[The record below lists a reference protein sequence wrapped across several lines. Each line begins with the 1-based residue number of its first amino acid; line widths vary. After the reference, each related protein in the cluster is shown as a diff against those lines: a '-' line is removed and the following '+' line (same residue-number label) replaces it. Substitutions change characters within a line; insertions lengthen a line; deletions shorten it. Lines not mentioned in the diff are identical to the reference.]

1 MYLNYY
7 SLQEKPFQITVDPK
21 YFWMGENQ
29 KEALATIKYGI
40 TDKRGFLLLTGEV
53 GTGKTV
59 TINYLVSKL
68 DINTVVATLPDP
80 DLESMDFYNMLADGF
95 DMKQTFDSK
104 GAFLIHLR
112 EFLQK
117 SYEDQKH
124 LLLIIDESQRL
135 NPRLMEDLRVL
146 SNIELH
152 DQKLINI
159 FFVGQQEFNNILLTR
174 QNRALA
180 QRITVRYHIKPLTIE
195 ETGQYIAH
203 RLKIGGSD
211 KNIFKPSAVKSVFDF
226 SGGVPRLINIICDH
240 ALLTGY
246 SRNMRQLDAKVI
258 ADCANELRIP
268 AEKISASAATLKEVG
283 SPAGPVEAETQEA
296 GKRTIEKGAGVAA
309 ESATD
314 SSEQAPREQPM
325 GWRLVYA
332 CVIFTLVVI
341 VAFTITQFTGEQTPR
356 WDEDELTPQ
365 KYRTTLEKEKEILA
379 SRMSEDDETATNGA
393 GADKPKQSSKE
404 DQQTDT
410 GTERQTEK
418 GGVSRESNVLSHQ
431 DTNTGSSDGQMV
443 GELKPLPMIKE
454 KIIIQFRLNSNEID
468 DLSYTLLDRIAAY
481 LAQNRHERVFVKG
494 YTDAS
499 GPQSYNETVSRF
511 RASAV
516 KSYIIGKGAKPQQ
529 IAVFGLGARNPIAS
543 NDTAAG
549 RRRNRRVEI
558 EFVQNKAPSDS

>member
-1 MYLNYY
+1 MYLKYY
-7 SLQEKPFQITVDPK
+7 SLQEKPFQITADPK
-21 YFWMGENQ
+21 YFWMGEKQ
-29 KEALATIKYGI
+29 KEALATIKYCI
-40 TDKRGFLLLTGEV
+40 TDKRGFFLLTGEV

-59 TINYLVSKL
+59 MINYLVSKL

-95 DMKQTFDSK
+95 DMEQTFDSK

-180 QRITVRYHIKPLTIE
+180 QRITARYHIEPLTIE

-211 KNIFKPSAVKSVFDF
+211 KKIFKPSAVKSVYDF

-258 ADCANELRIP
+258 TDCANELRIP
-268 AEKISASAATLKEVG
+268 AEKISASAATLKMEG
-283 SPAGPVEAETQEA
+283 SPANPVDAETEEA
-296 GKRTIEKGAGVAA
+296 DQRAIEKDVAVAA
-309 ESATD
+309 ESAID
-314 SSEQAPREQPM
+314 SSEQAPREQPA

-332 CVIFTLVVI
+332 GVIFTLVVM
-341 VAFTITQFTGEQTPR
+341 VAFAITQFTGEQTTR

-379 SRMSEDDETATNGA
+379 SRMSEDDETATEEA
-393 GADKPKQSSKE
+393 GADKPEQPSKE
-404 DQQTDT
+404 DRQTDT
-410 GTERQTEK
+410 GTARQTAK
-418 GGVSRESNVLSHQ
+418 GGVSQASDVLSHP
-431 DTNTGSSDGQMV
+431 DTNTGSSGGQIV
-443 GELKPLPMIKE
+443 GELKPLPLIKE
-454 KIIIQFRLNSNEID
+454 KIVIPFQLNSNEID
-468 DLSYTLLDRIAAY
+468 DQSYTELNRIAAY
-481 LAQNRHERVFVKG
+481 LAQNSHERVFVKG

-499 GPQSYNETVSRF
+499 GPPSYNETVSRF
-511 RASAV
+511 RANAV
-516 KSYIIGKGAKPQQ
+516 KSYIIGKGVKPQQ
-529 IAVFGLGARNPIAS
+529 IAVFGLGASNPIAS
-543 NDTAAG
+543 NETAEG

-558 EFVQNKAPSDS
+558 EFAQNKAPSDS

>member
-1 MYLNYY
+1 MYLKYY
-7 SLQEKPFQITVDPK
+7 SLQEKPFQITADPK
-21 YFWMGENQ
+21 YFWMGQKQ

-95 DMKQTFDSK
+95 DMEQTFDSK

-180 QRITVRYHIKPLTIE
+180 QRITARYHIEPLTIE
-195 ETGQYIAH
+195 ETGHYIAH

-211 KNIFKPSAVKSVFDF
+211 KKIFKPSAVKSVFDF

-258 ADCANELRIP
+258 SYCADELRIP
-268 AEKISASAATLKEVG
+268 AEKISASAATLKMASSPASSVDAENERADQRTKEQGAAVSAKTAAG
-283 SPAGPVEAETQEA
+283 SP
-296 GKRTIEKGAGVAA
+296 K
-309 ESATD
+309 
-314 SSEQAPREQPM
+314 QAPREQPM
-325 GWRLVYA
+325 AWRLAYA
-332 CVIFTLVVI
+332 GVILTLVVL
-341 VAFTITQFTGEQTPR
+341 VAFAITQFTGGQAPR
-356 WDEDELTPQ
+356 WDDDELTPQ
-365 KYRTTLEKEKEILA
+365 KYKTTLEKEKEILA
-379 SRMSEDDETATNGA
+379 SRMSEDDVAISDEL
-393 GADKPKQSSKE
+393 
-404 DQQTDT
+404 
-410 GTERQTEK
+410 GTETPEQPSKKDRQADAGTDMQTAQ
-418 GGVSRESNVLSHQ
+418 GVAVRKSDALSQQDANAGSN
-431 DTNTGSSDGQMV
+431 GGQMV
-443 GELKPLPMIKE
+443 EDLKPLPLIKE
-454 KIIIQFRLNSNEID
+454 KIVIQFRLNSNDID
-468 DLSYTLLDRIAAY
+468 DQSYVVLDRIAAY
-481 LAQNRHERVFVKG
+481 LAQHSQERVFVKG

-499 GPQSYNETVSRF
+499 GPPSYNESVSRF
-511 RASAV
+511 RANAV

-543 NDTAAG
+543 NDTAQG

-558 EFVQNKAPSDS
+558 EFAQNKAPSDS

>member
-1 MYLNYY
+1 MYLKYY
-7 SLQEKPFQITVDPK
+7 SLQEKPFQITADPK
-21 YFWMGENQ
+21 YFWMGEKQ
-29 KEALATIKYGI
+29 KDALATIKYGI

-95 DMKQTFDSK
+95 DMEQTFDSK

-117 SYEDQKH
+117 SYDNQKH

-180 QRITVRYHIKPLTIE
+180 QRVTARYHIEPLTIE
-195 ETGQYIAH
+195 ETGHYIAH

-211 KNIFKPSAVKSVFDF
+211 KKIFKPSAVKSVFDF

-258 ADCANELRIP
+258 TDCANELRIP
-268 AEKISASAATLKEVG
+268 AEKISASAATLKVEG
-283 SPAGPVEAETQEA
+283 SPESSVDAETGEVDQRA
-296 GKRTIEKGAGVAA
+296 IEQGVAVAA
-309 ESATD
+309 ETAAG
-314 SSEQAPREQPM
+314 SSEQASREQPM
-325 GWRLVYA
+325 GWRLAYA
-332 CVIFTLVVI
+332 GVILTLVVL
-341 VAFTITQFTGEQTPR
+341 VAFAITHFTGGQTPR

-379 SRMSEDDETATNGA
+379 SRMSEDGKATTDEAGA
-393 GADKPKQSSKE
+393 GEPKQPANR
-404 DQQTDT
+404 QTDD
-410 GTERQTEK
+410 GTAEQK
-418 GGVSRESNVLSHQ
+418 AMGVVGGQADALSNQ
-431 DTNTGSSDGQMV
+431 DTNAESSSGQIL
-443 GELKPLPMIKE
+443 GELKPLPLIKE
-454 KIIIQFRLNSNEID
+454 KIVIQFRLNSNEID
-468 DLSYTLLDRIAAY
+468 EQSYIVLDRIAAY
-481 LAQNRHERVFVKG
+481 LEQNSNERVFVKG
-494 YTDAS
+494 YTDAI
-499 GPQSYNETVSRF
+499 GPPSYNETVSRF
-511 RASAV
+511 RANAV

-543 NDTAAG
+543 NDTAEG

-558 EFVQNKAPSDS
+558 EFAQNKAPSDS

>member
-1 MYLNYY
+1 MYLKYY
-7 SLQEKPFQITVDPK
+7 SLQEKPFQITADPK
-21 YFWMGENQ
+21 YFWMGEKQ
-29 KEALATIKYGI
+29 KKALATIKYGI

-59 TINYLVSKL
+59 TINYLVSKM

-95 DMKQTFDSK
+95 DMEQTFDSK

-180 QRITVRYHIKPLTIE
+180 QRITARYHIEPLTIE
-195 ETGQYIAH
+195 ETGHYIAH

-211 KNIFKPSAVKSVFDF
+211 KKIFKPSAVKSVFDF
-226 SGGVPRLINIICDH
+226 SGGVPRLVNIICDH

-258 ADCANELRIP
+258 TDCANELRIP
-268 AEKISASAATLKEVG
+268 AEKISASAATLKMEG
-283 SPAGPVEAETQEA
+283 SPDSSVDAENEEVDQRA
-296 GKRTIEKGAGVAA
+296 IEQSVAVA
-309 ESATD
+309 SETVAD
-314 SSEQAPREQPM
+314 SSESAPREQPV
-325 GWRLVYA
+325 GWRPVYA
-332 CVIFTLVVI
+332 GVILTLVVL
-341 VAFTITQFTGEQTPR
+341 VAFAITQFTGGQTPR

-379 SRMSEDDETATNGA
+379 SRMSEDDGTATDETG
-393 GADKPKQSSKE
+393 GGKPKQSSPQDQTGVDTAGQKDQGVVDKE
-404 DQQTDT
+404 SDAL
-410 GTERQTEK
+410 
-418 GGVSRESNVLSHQ
+418 SNQ
-431 DTNTGSSDGQMV
+431 DANAGSSEGQKL
-443 GELKPLPMIKE
+443 EKLKPLPLIKE
-454 KIIIQFRLNSNEID
+454 KIVIQFRLNSNEID
-468 DLSYTLLDRIAAY
+468 DQSYMVLDRVAAY
-481 LAQNRHERVFVKG
+481 LAQNSNERVFVKG

-499 GPQSYNETVSRF
+499 GPPSYNETVSRF
-511 RASAV
+511 RANAV

-543 NDTAAG
+543 NDTAEG

-558 EFVQNKAPSDS
+558 EFAQNNASSDS

>member
-1 MYLNYY
+1 MYLKYY
-7 SLQEKPFQITVDPK
+7 SLQEKPFQITADPK
-21 YFWMGENQ
+21 YFWMGEKQ

-68 DINTVVATLPDP
+68 DINTVVAALPDP

-95 DMKQTFDSK
+95 DMEQTFDSK

-117 SYEDQKH
+117 SYDDQKH

-180 QRITVRYHIKPLTIE
+180 QRITARYHIEPLTIE
-195 ETGQYIAH
+195 ETGHYIAH
-203 RLKIGGSD
+203 RLKIGGSE
-211 KNIFKPSAVKSVFDF
+211 KKIFKPSAVKSVFDF
-226 SGGVPRLINIICDH
+226 SGGVPRLVNIICDH

-258 ADCANELRIP
+258 TDCANELRIP
-268 AEKISASAATLKEVG
+268 AEKISASAATLKMEGSSAGSVDAENEEVDQR
-283 SPAGPVEAETQEA
+283 A
-296 GKRTIEKGAGVAA
+296 IEQSVAVAA
-309 ESATD
+309 ETAAD
-314 SSEQAPREQPM
+314 SSEQAPQAQPI
-325 GWRLVYA
+325 GWRTAYA
-332 CVIFTLVVI
+332 GVILTLVVL
-341 VAFTITQFTGEQTPR
+341 VAFAITQFTGGQTPR

-365 KYRTTLEKEKEILA
+365 KYRTSLEKEKEILA
-379 SRMSEDDETATNGA
+379 SRMSEGDETATAETGA
-393 GADKPKQSSKE
+393 GKPEQPS
-404 DQQTDT
+404 QQD
-410 GTERQTEK
+410 RQT
-418 GGVSRESNVLSHQ
+418 GVDTAEQKAQGVVDRKSDVL
-431 DTNTGSSDGQMV
+431 TNKDANAGSSEGQKL
-443 GELKPLPMIKE
+443 EKLTPLPLIKD
-454 KIIIQFRLNSNEID
+454 KIVIQFRLNSNEID
-468 DLSYTLLDRIAAY
+468 DQSYTALDRIAAY
-481 LAQNRHERVFVKG
+481 LAQNGNERVFVKG

-499 GPQSYNETVSRF
+499 GPPSYNETVSRF
-511 RASAV
+511 RANAV

-529 IAVFGLGARNPIAS
+529 IAVYGLGAANPIAS
-543 NDTAAG
+543 NDTAQG

-558 EFVQNKAPSDS
+558 EFAQNKAPSDS

>member
-1 MYLNYY
+1 MYLKYY
-7 SLQEKPFQITVDPK
+7 SLQEKPFQITADPK
-21 YFWMGENQ
+21 YFWMGEKQ
-29 KEALATIKYGI
+29 KEALSTIKYGI

-59 TINYLVSKL
+59 MVNYLLSKL

-95 DMKQTFDSK
+95 DMEETFDSK

-180 QRITVRYHIKPLTIE
+180 QRITARYHIEPLTLE
-195 ETGQYIAH
+195 ETGHYIAH

-211 KNIFKPSAVKSVFDF
+211 KHIFKPSAVKSVFDF

-258 ADCANELRIP
+258 SDCADELRIP
-268 AEKISASAATLKEVG
+268 AEKISANAATLKTAARVSDAVATEVVETG
-283 SPAGPVEAETQEA
+283 HGPMEPRIASEN
-296 GKRTIEKGAGVAA
+296 GAGTA
-309 ESATD
+309 SF
-314 SSEQAPREQPM
+314 EQVSRKQPV
-325 GWRLVYA
+325 GWRLAYA
-332 CVIFTLVVI
+332 GVILALVVL
-341 VAFTITQFTGEQTPR
+341 VAFAITQFTGGQAPR

-365 KYRTTLEKEKEILA
+365 KYKTTLEKEKEMLA
-379 SRMSEDDETATNGA
+379 SRMSEDGETTAGMNNSATSDNRTG
-393 GADKPKQSSKE
+393 E
-404 DQQTDT
+404 DRQNDT
-410 GTERQTEK
+410 GTASQPETGAE
-418 GGVSRESNVLSHQ
+418 GGEPDALSQQDVDSQSGGGQVL
-431 DTNTGSSDGQMV
+431 
-443 GELKPLPMIKE
+443 GELKPLPLIKE
-454 KIIIQFRLNSNEID
+454 KIVIQFRLNSNEIED
-468 DLSYTLLDRIAAY
+468 QSYAVLDRIAAY
-481 LAQNRHERVFVKG
+481 LAQNSHERIFVKG

-499 GPQSYNETVSRF
+499 GPTSYNESVSRF
-511 RASAV
+511 RANAV
-516 KSYIIGKGAKPQQ
+516 KSYMIGKGAKPQQ
-529 IAVFGLGARNPIAS
+529 IAVFGMGARNPIAS
-543 NDTAAG
+543 NDTVDG

-558 EFVQNKAPSDS
+558 EFN

>member
-1 MYLNYY
+1 MYLKYY
-7 SLQEKPFQITVDPK
+7 SLQEKPFQITADPK
-21 YFWMGENQ
+21 YFWMGEKQ
-29 KEALATIKYGI
+29 KKALATIKYGI

-59 TINYLVSKL
+59 TINYLVSKM

-95 DMKQTFDSK
+95 DMEQTFDSK

-117 SYEDQKH
+117 SYDDQKH

-180 QRITVRYHIKPLTIE
+180 QRITARYHIEPLTIE
-195 ETGQYIAH
+195 ETGHYIAH

-211 KNIFKPSAVKSVFDF
+211 KKIFKPSAVKSVFDF
-226 SGGVPRLINIICDH
+226 SGGVPRLVNIICDH

-258 ADCANELRIP
+258 TDCANELRIP
-268 AEKISASAATLKEVG
+268 AEKISASAATLKMEG
-283 SPAGPVEAETQEA
+283 SPDSSVDAENEEVDQRA
-296 GKRTIEKGAGVAA
+296 IEQSVAVA
-309 ESATD
+309 SETVAD
-314 SSEQAPREQPM
+314 SSESAPREQPV
-325 GWRLVYA
+325 GWRPVYA
-332 CVIFTLVVI
+332 GVILTLVVL
-341 VAFTITQFTGEQTPR
+341 VAFAITQFTGGQTPR

-379 SRMSEDDETATNGA
+379 SRMSEDDGTATDETG
-393 GADKPKQSSKE
+393 GGKPKQSSPQDQTGVDTAGQKDQGVVDKE
-404 DQQTDT
+404 SDAL
-410 GTERQTEK
+410 
-418 GGVSRESNVLSHQ
+418 SNQ
-431 DTNTGSSDGQMV
+431 DANAGSSEGQKL
-443 GELKPLPMIKE
+443 EKLKPLPLIKE
-454 KIIIQFRLNSNEID
+454 KIVIQFRLNSNEID
-468 DLSYTLLDRIAAY
+468 DQSYMVLDRVAAY
-481 LAQNRHERVFVKG
+481 LAQNSNERVFVKG

-499 GPQSYNETVSRF
+499 GPPSYNETVSRF
-511 RASAV
+511 RANAV

-543 NDTAAG
+543 NDTAEG

-558 EFVQNKAPSDS
+558 EFAQNNASSDS

>member
-1 MYLNYY
+1 MYLKYY
-7 SLQEKPFQITVDPK
+7 SLHEKPFQITADPK
-21 YFWMGENQ
+21 YFWMGEKQ
-29 KEALATIKYGI
+29 KEALTTIKYGI

-59 TINYLVSKL
+59 MVNYLLSKL
-68 DINTVVATLPDP
+68 DINTVVAALPDP

-95 DMKQTFDSK
+95 DMEETFDSK

-180 QRITVRYHIKPLTIE
+180 QRITARYHIEPLTIE
-195 ETGQYIAH
+195 ETGHYIAH

-211 KNIFKPSAVKSVFDF
+211 KKIFKPSAVKSVFNF

-258 ADCANELRIP
+258 SDCANELRIP
-268 AEKISASAATLKEVG
+268 AEKISASAATLKTAGAVSGSVSTEV
-283 SPAGPVEAETQEA
+283 VEMDP
-296 GKRTIEKGAGVAA
+296 GAMEQRVAA
-309 ESATD
+309 ESRAAAD
-314 SSEQAPREQPM
+314 SSERVSREQPV

-332 CVIFTLVVI
+332 GVILVLVVL
-341 VAFTITQFTGEQTPR
+341 VAFAITQFTGGQAPR

-365 KYRTTLEKEKEILA
+365 KYKTTLEKEKEMLA
-379 SRMSEDDETATNGA
+379 NRMSEEGETATEMDNSE
-393 GADKPKQSSKE
+393 KPDLLTVE
-404 DQQTDT
+404 GQQTDT
-410 GTERQTEK
+410 GTASQLVTGTDGDASDALSQQDVDTQT
-418 GGVSRESNVLSHQ
+418 
-431 DTNTGSSDGQMV
+431 SDGQV
-443 GELKPLPMIKE
+443 LGELKPLPLIKE
-454 KIIIQFRLNSNEID
+454 KFIIQFRLNSNEIED
-468 DLSYTLLDRIAAY
+468 QSYTVLDRIAAY
-481 LAQNRHERVFVKG
+481 LASNSHERIFVRG

-499 GPQSYNETVSRF
+499 GPTSYNESVSRF
-511 RASAV
+511 RANAV
-516 KSYIIGKGAKPQQ
+516 KSYMIGKGAKPQQ
-529 IAVFGLGARNPIAS
+529 IAVFGMGAKNPIAS
-543 NDTAAG
+543 NDTVEG

-558 EFVQNKAPSDS
+558 EFSGN

>member
-1 MYLNYY
+1 MYLKYY
-7 SLQEKPFQITVDPK
+7 SLQEKPFQITADPK
-21 YFWMGENQ
+21 YFWMGEKQ
-29 KEALATIKYGI
+29 KDALATIKYGI

-95 DMKQTFDSK
+95 DMEQTFDSK

-117 SYEDQKH
+117 SYDNQKH

-180 QRITVRYHIKPLTIE
+180 QRVTARYHIEPLTIE
-195 ETGQYIAH
+195 ETGHYIAH

-211 KNIFKPSAVKSVFDF
+211 KKIFKPSAVKSVFDF

-258 ADCANELRIP
+258 TDCANELRIP
-268 AEKISASAATLKEVG
+268 AEKISASAATLKVEG
-283 SPAGPVEAETQEA
+283 SPESSVDAETGEVDQRA
-296 GKRTIEKGAGVAA
+296 IEQGVAVAA
-309 ESATD
+309 ETAAG
-314 SSEQAPREQPM
+314 SSEQASREQPM
-325 GWRLVYA
+325 GWRLAYA
-332 CVIFTLVVI
+332 GVILTLVVL
-341 VAFTITQFTGEQTPR
+341 VAFAITHFTGGQTPR

-379 SRMSEDDETATNGA
+379 SRMSEDGKATTDEAGA
-393 GADKPKQSSKE
+393 GEPKQPANR
-404 DQQTDT
+404 QTDA
-410 GTERQTEK
+410 GAAEQK
-418 GGVSRESNVLSHQ
+418 AMGVVGGQADALSNQ
-431 DTNTGSSDGQMV
+431 DTNAESSSGQIL
-443 GELKPLPMIKE
+443 GELKPLPLIKE
-454 KIIIQFRLNSNEID
+454 KIVIQFRLNSNEID
-468 DLSYTLLDRIAAY
+468 EQSYIVLDRIAAY
-481 LAQNRHERVFVKG
+481 LEQNSNERVFVKG
-494 YTDAS
+494 YTDAI
-499 GPQSYNETVSRF
+499 GPPSYNETVSRF
-511 RASAV
+511 RANAV

-529 IAVFGLGARNPIAS
+529 IVVFGLGARNPIAS
-543 NDTAAG
+543 NDTAEG

-558 EFVQNKAPSDS
+558 EFAQNKAPSDS

>member
-1 MYLNYY
+1 
-7 SLQEKPFQITVDPK
+7 
-21 YFWMGENQ
+21 MGEKQ
-29 KEALATIKYGI
+29 KQALATIKYGI

-95 DMKQTFDSK
+95 NMEQTFDSK

-180 QRITVRYHIKPLTIE
+180 QRITARYHIKPLTIE
-195 ETGQYIAH
+195 ETGHYIAH
-203 RLKIGGSD
+203 RLKIGGSN
-211 KNIFKPSAVKSVFDF
+211 KKIFKPSAVKSIFDF

-258 ADCANELRIP
+258 ADCVDELRIP
-268 AEKISASAATLKEVG
+268 AEKISASAATLKIEGGPERFVD
-283 SPAGPVEAETQEA
+283 AGNKELDQRA
-296 GKRTIEKGAGVAA
+296 IEQGVAVAA
-309 ESATD
+309 ENAD
-314 SSEQAPREQPM
+314 VSSEQALREQPM

-332 CVIFTLVVI
+332 GVILALVLL
-341 VAFTITQFTGEQTPR
+341 VAFAITQFTGGQTPR

-379 SRMSEDDETATNGA
+379 SRMSENDETTTDET
-393 GADKPKQSSKE
+393 GADKPKQPSQK
-404 DQQTDT
+404 DRQTDAGAAGKT
-410 GTERQTEK
+410 AQSVVGRK
-418 GGVSRESNVLSHQ
+418 SDALSNQ
-431 DTNTGSSDGQMV
+431 DVNTGSSGGQIV
-443 GELKPLPMIKE
+443 GELKPLPLIKE
-454 KIIIQFRLNSNEID
+454 KIVIQFRLNSNEID
-468 DLSYTLLDRIAAY
+468 DQSYVILDRIAAY
-481 LAQNRHERVFVKG
+481 LAQNRNERVFIKG

-499 GPQSYNETVSRF
+499 GPPSYNETVSRF
-511 RASAV
+511 RANAV

-529 IAVFGLGARNPIAS
+529 IDVFGLGAGNPIAS
-543 NDTAAG
+543 NNTAEG

-558 EFVQNKAPSDS
+558 EFSQNKSPSDF

>member
-1 MYLNYY
+1 MYLKYY
-7 SLQEKPFQITVDPK
+7 SLREKPFQITADPK
-21 YFWMGENQ
+21 YFWMGEKQ

-59 TINYLVSKL
+59 MINYLVSKL

-95 DMKQTFDSK
+95 DMEQTFDSK

-180 QRITVRYHIKPLTIE
+180 QRITARYHIEPLTIE
-195 ETGQYIAH
+195 ETGHYIAH

-211 KNIFKPSAVKSVFDF
+211 KKIFKPSAVKSVFDF
-226 SGGVPRLINIICDH
+226 SGGVPRLVNIICDH

-258 ADCANELRIP
+258 TDCANELRIP
-268 AEKISASAATLKEVG
+268 SEKISAGAATLKMG
-283 SPAGPVEAETQEA
+283 SDPGSSVDAQTEKVDQRTAEQ
-296 GKRTIEKGAGVAA
+296 GVAVDA
-309 ESATD
+309 KTDAD
-314 SSEQAPREQPM
+314 SSGQASREQPM

-332 CVIFTLVVI
+332 GVILSLVVL
-341 VAFTITQFTGEQTPR
+341 VAFAITQFTGGQTPR

-365 KYRTTLEKEKEILA
+365 KYKTSLEKEKEILA
-379 SRMSEDDETATNGA
+379 SRMSENDATTTDKT
-393 GADKPKQSSKE
+393 GADNPKQPLEE
-404 DQQTDT
+404 DRQTDT
-410 GTERQTEK
+410 GTAKQPAQ
-418 GGVSRESNVLSHQ
+418 GVVGSDSDALSQQ
-431 DTNTGSSDGQMV
+431 DANAGSSGGQTLE
-443 GELKPLPMIKE
+443 ELKPLPLIKE
-454 KIIIQFRLNSNEID
+454 KIVIQFRLNSNEID
-468 DLSYTLLDRIAAY
+468 EQSYIVLDRIAAY
-481 LAQNRHERVFVKG
+481 LAQNSHERVFVKG
-494 YTDAS
+494 YTDAI
-499 GPQSYNETVSRF
+499 GPPSYNETVSRF
-511 RASAV
+511 RANAV
-516 KSYIIGKGAKPQQ
+516 KSYLVGKGAKLQQ
-529 IAVFGLGARNPIAS
+529 IAVFGLGAKNPIAS
-543 NDTAAG
+543 NDTAQG

-558 EFVQNKAPSDS
+558 EFAQNKAPSDS

>member
-1 MYLNYY
+1 MYLKYY
-7 SLQEKPFQITVDPK
+7 SLQEKPFQITADPK
-21 YFWMGENQ
+21 YFWMGEKQ
-29 KEALATIKYGI
+29 KKALATIKYGI

-59 TINYLVSKL
+59 MINYIVSKL
-68 DINTVVATLPDP
+68 DFNTVVATLPDP

-95 DMKQTFDSK
+95 DMEQTFDSK

-180 QRITVRYHIKPLTIE
+180 QRITARYHIEPLTIE
-195 ETGQYIAH
+195 ETGHYIAH
-203 RLKIGGSD
+203 RLKIGGSK

-258 ADCANELRIP
+258 TDCANELRIP
-268 AEKISASAATLKEVG
+268 AEKISASAATLK
-283 SPAGPVEAETQEA
+283 
-296 GKRTIEKGAGVAA
+296 K
-309 ESATD
+309 TD
-314 SSEQAPREQPM
+314 SFDGYVDSETEEVDQRAIVLGDPAAKIAVDLPGQVPQEQPM
-325 GWRLVYA
+325 GWRRVYA
-332 CVIFTLVVI
+332 AVIITLVALA
-341 VAFTITQFTGEQTPR
+341 AFAITQFTGGQAPR
-356 WDEDELTPQ
+356 WNEDELTPQ
-365 KYRTTLEKEKEILA
+365 KYKTTLEKEKEMLA
-379 SRMSEDDETATNGA
+379 SRMSETDQTTTDE
-393 GADKPKQSSKE
+393 ADAAKSEQRSRE
-404 DQQTDT
+404 
-410 GTERQTEK
+410 ERQTDAGTAKETAQAVA
-418 GGVSRESNVLSHQ
+418 GGQSDALLHQ
-431 DTNTGSSDGQMV
+431 DTNTGSSVGQIL
-443 GELKPLPMIKE
+443 GELKPLPLIKE
-454 KIIIQFRLNSNEID
+454 KIVIQFRLNSNEID
-468 DLSYTLLDRIAAY
+468 NQSYTVLDRIAAY
-481 LAQNRHERVFVKG
+481 LAQNNHKRVFVKG

-499 GPQSYNETVSRF
+499 GPPSYNETVSRF
-511 RASAV
+511 RANAV
-516 KSYIIGKGAKPQQ
+516 KSYIIGKGANPQQ
-529 IAVFGLGARNPIAS
+529 IVVFGLGAKNPIAS
-543 NDTAAG
+543 NDTAEG

>member
-1 MYLNYY
+1 MYLKYY
-7 SLQEKPFQITVDPK
+7 SLQEKPFQITADPK
-21 YFWMGENQ
+21 YFWMGEKQ
-29 KEALATIKYGI
+29 KQALATIKYGI

-59 TINYLVSKL
+59 MINYLLSKL

-95 DMKQTFDSK
+95 DMEQTFDSK

-180 QRITVRYHIKPLTIE
+180 QRITARYHIEPLTIE
-195 ETGQYIAH
+195 ETGHYIAH
-203 RLKIGGSD
+203 RLKIGGSA
-211 KNIFKPSAVKSVFDF
+211 KNIFKPSAVKCVFDF

-258 ADCANELRIP
+258 TDCANELRIP
-268 AEKISASAATLKEVG
+268 AEKISASAATLKIADNMESSVD
-283 SPAGPVEAETQEA
+283 AETEA
-296 GKRTIEKGAGVAA
+296 GVQRAIKQGDTAAA
-309 ESATD
+309 ETAAD
-314 SSEQAPREQPM
+314 FSEQAPRQQSM

-332 CVIFTLVVI
+332 SVILTLVVI
-341 VAFTITQFTGEQTPR
+341 VAFAITQFTGGQTPR

-365 KYRTTLEKEKEILA
+365 KYKTTLEKEKEILA
-379 SRMSEDDETATNGA
+379 SRMSKDDETTTDEDSAA
-393 GADKPKQSSKE
+393 KSKQRSKE
-404 DQQTDT
+404 DRQTDADT
-410 GTERQTEK
+410 ARQTAQ
-418 GGVSRESNVLSHQ
+418 GGVGRQSDALLHQ
-431 DTNTGSSDGQMV
+431 DTNAGSSGGKV
-443 GELKPLPMIKE
+443 LGELKPLPMIKE
-454 KIIIQFRLNSNEID
+454 KIIIQFLLNSNEIED
-468 DLSYTLLDRIAAY
+468 QSYALLDRIATY
-481 LAQNRHERVFVKG
+481 LAQNSHERVLVKG

-499 GPQSYNETVSRF
+499 GPPSYNETVSRF
-511 RASAV
+511 RANAV
-516 KSYIIGKGAKPQQ
+516 KSYIVGKGAKPQQ

-543 NDTAAG
+543 NDTTEG

-558 EFVQNKAPSDS
+558 EFAQNKAPSDS